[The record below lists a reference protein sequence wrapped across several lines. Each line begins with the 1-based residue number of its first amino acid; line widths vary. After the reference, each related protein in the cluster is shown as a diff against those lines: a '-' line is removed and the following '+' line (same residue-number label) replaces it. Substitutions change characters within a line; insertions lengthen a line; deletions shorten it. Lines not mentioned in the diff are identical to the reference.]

1 MAVRDPAR
9 VDRIL
14 DAARDL
20 GGARGYRRVS
30 ISDIAEQ
37 SRVGKG
43 TVYLHWPTKEAIFV
57 DLILRSIEAVLTQLV
72 NDITHDPAAARP
84 QNLIT
89 SLITYALQEPV
100 VRTLQDGDE
109 ELLHT
114 IARDPRSAA
123 LVRDT
128 QPIALLDRLVPI
140 WQKHGYLSTSTP
152 VDEQIY
158 TLQLIALGARQAEA
172 KPSERFDR
180 TLSPESRRRATTT
193 AIKTLLLDPNPD
205 TPADADLATQTAAI
219 LNDMRRSLPA
229 ERR

>member
-1 MAVRDPAR
+1 MPQTSKRPSNLATEAAAGVSAAGRLRLVDRPEQAGRVAVFSDRFRAHHIEQQRGELTVALNVAPLQPKPAR
-9 VDRIL
+9 QQRTTPAQGD
-14 DAARDL
+14 
-20 GGARGYRRVS
+20 GAHLQQHLV
-30 ISDIAEQ
+30 EQ

-114 IARDPRSAA
+114 IARARRIAPHGANAADPAITIPLCTEPSGTA
-123 LVRDT
+123 
-128 QPIALLDRLVPI
+128 PIC
-140 WQKHGYLSTSTP
+140 
-152 VDEQIY
+152 
-158 TLQLIALGARQAEA
+158 
-172 KPSERFDR
+172 
-180 TLSPESRRRATTT
+180 RRR
-193 AIKTLLLDPNPD
+193 
-205 TPADADLATQTAAI
+205 
-219 LNDMRRSLPA
+219 
-229 ERR
+229 